1 MELSRSEWLEKGR
14 AIVVRQL
21 SMMDRP
27 RRQLD
32 EAMAKRGVPDDVRSE
47 VLDRY
52 TELGLIDDAHF
63 ADALVQTRLAG
74 AGTSRRVIAEELRRK
89 GIDADIVEAAVGVI
103 DDAEELSTA
112 TRLALKRLERG
123 SGDRASLQQRVYAAL
138 TRRGFSH
145 AVCATALRQANELL
159 GAEDSAASWTD

>member
-21 SMMDRP
+21 SMMDRS

-63 ADALVQTRLAG
+63 ADAFVQARLAG

-89 GIDADIVEAAVGVI
+89 GIDADIVEAAVEVI
-103 DDAEELSTA
+103 DDAEELGTA

-138 TRRGFSH
+138 ARRGFSH
-145 AVCATALRQANELL
+145 DVCSTALRRANELL
-159 GAEDSAASWTD
+159 GFEDSAASWTD

>member
-1 MELSRSEWLEKGR
+1 MRQTRSDVMELSRSEWLEKGR

-21 SMMDRP
+21 SMMDRS

-74 AGTSRRVIAEELRRK
+74 AGTSRRVK
-89 GIDADIVEAAVGVI
+89 AA
-103 DDAEELSTA
+103 
-112 TRLALKRLERG
+112 
-123 SGDRASLQQRVYAAL
+123 
-138 TRRGFSH
+138 
-145 AVCATALRQANELL
+145 
-159 GAEDSAASWTD
+159 

>member
-14 AIVVRQL
+14 AIVIRQL
-21 SMMDRP
+21 SMTDRS

-32 EAMAKRGVPDDVRSE
+32 EAMGKRGVPEDVRCE
-47 VLDRY
+47 ILDRY
-52 TELGLIDDAHF
+52 TELGLTDDAPF
-63 ADALVQTRLAG
+63 ADAFVQARLAG

-89 GIDADIVEAAVGVI
+89 GIDADIVEAAVEVI
-103 DDAEELSTA
+103 DDAEELGTA

-138 TRRGFSH
+138 ARRGFSH
-145 AVCATALRQANELL
+145 DVCSTALRRANELL
-159 GAEDSAASWTD
+159 GFEDSAASWTD

>member
-1 MELSRSEWLEKGR
+1 MELSRSEGLENGR
-14 AIVVRQL
+14 AIVIRQL
-21 SMMDRP
+21 SMTDRS

-32 EAMAKRGVPDDVRSE
+32 EAMGKRGVPEDVRCE
-47 VLDRY
+47 ILDRY

-63 ADALVQTRLAG
+63 ADAFVQARLAG

-89 GIDADIVEAAVGVI
+89 GIDADIVEAAVEVI
-103 DDAEELSTA
+103 DDAEELGTA

-138 TRRGFSH
+138 ARRGFSH
-145 AVCATALRQANELL
+145 DVCSTALRRANELL
-159 GAEDSAASWTD
+159 GFEDSAASWTD